1 MPLSIARRKDKA
13 VAERLPFGLRVY
25 RKVMAA
31 ATPLAP
37 VLLSRRLK
45 RGKEHPERVMERR
58 GEATL
63 PRPAG
68 SLVWV
73 HGASV
78 GELLA
83 VLPLIQRLRAQ
94 DLNVLVTSGTVTS
107 ASVAE
112 ERLPAGVLHQFIP
125 LDAPRFV
132 FQFLD
137 HWRPSLGLFVESDL
151 WPNLIMTSS
160 KGRVP
165 LVLLNGRM
173 SEQSFKG
180 WRSVG
185 KTAAALLGKFDLC
198 LTQSALDGERFSE
211 LGARA
216 VHVTG
221 NLKLDVPAPP
231 ADETGLQALKAAI
244 GNRPVIAAAS
254 THPGE
259 EALIIDAHRRLRHR
273 YPGLLTIIVP
283 RHPERGR
290 GVLDVAGTAQMRG
303 MLRSHGVLPDP
314 RTDIYI
320 ADTMGEL
327 GLIYRLAPIVYMG
340 GSLVEHGGQNPI
352 EAVKLGAA
360 IVHGPHVWNFT
371 EIYAALDAA
380 RGAAEVENVEQLTDR
395 LGYWLADGHARRAA
409 ADAGQKTVERLG
421 GALKRTMTELEPY
434 LLQLRLEHR
443 ADA

>member
-1 MPLSIARRKDKA
+1 M
-13 VAERLPFGLRVY
+13 AERLPLGLRLY
-25 RKVMAA
+25 RRVMAA

-37 VLLSRRLK
+37 VLLGRRLK
-45 RGKEHPERVMERR
+45 RGKEHPERMVERR
-58 GEATL
+58 GEPTL
-63 PRPAG
+63 PRPEG
-68 SLVWV
+68 SLVWI

-83 VLPLIQRLRAQ
+83 VLSLIEQLRAQ
-94 DLNVLVTSGTVTS
+94 DLNVLVTTGTLTS
-107 ASVAE
+107 ANVAE

-137 HWRPSLGLFVESDL
+137 HWRPNLGLFVESDL
-151 WPNLIMTSS
+151 WPNLILTSS

-165 LVLLNGRM
+165 LVLVNGRM

-180 WRSVG
+180 WRSVS
-185 KTAAALLGKFDLC
+185 KTAGALLGKFDLC
-198 LTQSALDGERFSE
+198 LAQSALDGDRFHE
-211 LGARA
+211 LGARN
-216 VHVTG
+216 VQVTG

-231 ADETGLQALKAAI
+231 ADEANLQALKAAV
-244 GNRPVIAAAS
+244 GNRPVIVAAS

-259 EALIIDAHRRLRHR
+259 EILLIDAHRRLRQR
-273 YPGLLTIIVP
+273 FAGLLTIIVP

-290 GVLDVAGTAQMRG
+290 GILDFAVAAQLRA
-303 MLRSHGVLPDP
+303 MLRSHGVLPDAQ
-314 RTDIYI
+314 TDIYI

-327 GLIYRLAPIVYMG
+327 GLIYRVAPIVYMG

-380 RGAAEVENVEQLTDR
+380 RGAAEVENIDQLTDR
-395 LGYWLADGHARRAA
+395 LGYWLTDSAARKETSV
-409 ADAGQKTVERLG
+409 AGQKTVERLG
-421 GALKRTMTELEPY
+421 GALKRTMAELEPY

-443 ADA
+443 SGDA

>member
-1 MPLSIARRKDKA
+1 M
-13 VAERLPFGLRVY
+13 AERLPFGLRAY
-25 RKVMAA
+25 RRMMAA

-45 RGKEHPERVMERR
+45 RGKEHPERMVERR

-63 PRPAG
+63 PRPPG

-83 VLPLIQRLRAQ
+83 ALSLIEQLRAQ
-94 DLNVLVTSGTVTS
+94 DMQVLVTTGTVTS
-107 ASVAE
+107 AHVAE
-112 ERLPAGVLHQFIP
+112 ARLPAGVIHQFIP

-132 FQFLD
+132 YQFLS
-137 HWRPSLGLFVESDL
+137 HWRPNLGLFVESDL
-151 WPNLIMTSS
+151 WPNLILTSS
-160 KGRVP
+160 KARIP
-165 LVLLNGRM
+165 LVLINGRM

-180 WRSVG
+180 WRSVS
-185 KTAAALLGKFDLC
+185 KTASALLGKFDLC
-198 LTQSALDGERFSE
+198 LTQSALDGDRFQQ

-216 VHVTG
+216 VQVTG

-231 ADETGLQALKAAI
+231 ADAGKFDALTAAI
-244 GNRPVIAAAS
+244 GNRRVIAAAS

-259 EALIIDAHRRLRHR
+259 EALIVEAHRRLRQR
-273 YPGLLTIIVP
+273 FPGLLTIIVP

-290 GVLDVAGTAQMRG
+290 GILDIATAAQMRA
-303 MLRSHGVLPDP
+303 MLRSHGALPDP

-352 EAVKLGAA
+352 EAVKLGAS
-360 IVHGPHVWNFT
+360 ILHGPHVWNFT

-380 RGAAEVENVEQLTDR
+380 RGAAEVENVDRLTDR
-395 LGYWLADGHARRAA
+395 LAYWLTDINARKAVA
-409 ADAGQKTVERLG
+409 GAGQKTVERLG
-421 GALKRTMTELEPY
+421 GALRRTMAELEPY
-434 LLQLRLEHR
+434 LLQLRLEHGSH
-443 ADA
+443 DA

>member
-1 MPLSIARRKDKA
+1 M
-13 VAERLPFGLRVY
+13 AERLPLGLRLY
-25 RKVMAA
+25 RRVMAA

-37 VLLSRRLK
+37 VLLGRRLK
-45 RGKEHPERVMERR
+45 RGKEHPERMVERR
-58 GEATL
+58 GEPTL
-63 PRPAG
+63 PRPEG
-68 SLVWV
+68 SLVWI

-83 VLPLIQRLRAQ
+83 VLSLIEQLRAQ
-94 DLNVLVTSGTVTS
+94 DLNVLVTTGTLTS
-107 ASVAE
+107 ANVAE

-137 HWRPSLGLFVESDL
+137 HWRPNLGLFVESDL
-151 WPNLIMTSS
+151 WPNLILTSS

-165 LVLLNGRM
+165 LVLVNGRM

-180 WRSVG
+180 WRSVSKSAG
-185 KTAAALLGKFDLC
+185 TLLGKFDLC
-198 LTQSALDGERFSE
+198 LAQSALDGDRFHE
-211 LGARA
+211 LGARN

-231 ADETGLQALKAAI
+231 ADETNLQALKAAI
-244 GNRPVIAAAS
+244 GNRPVIVAAS

-259 EALIIDAHRRLRHR
+259 EILLIDAHRRLRQR
-273 YPGLLTIIVP
+273 FAGLLTIIVP

-290 GVLDVAGTAQMRG
+290 GILDFAVAAQLRA
-303 MLRSHGVLPDP
+303 MLRSHGVLPDAQ
-314 RTDIYI
+314 TDIYI

-327 GLIYRLAPIVYMG
+327 GLIYRVAPIVYMG

-360 IVHGPHVWNFT
+360 IVHGPHVWNFS

-380 RGAAEVENVEQLTDR
+380 RGAAEVENTDQLTDR
-395 LGYWLADGHARRAA
+395 LGYWLTDIPARKATSM
-409 ADAGQKTVERLG
+409 AGQKTVERLG
-421 GALKRTMTELEPY
+421 GALKRTMAELEPY

-443 ADA
+443 SGDA

>member
-1 MPLSIARRKDKA
+1 MYRR
-13 VAERLPFGLRVY
+13 
-25 RKVMAA
+25 VMGA

-37 VLLSRRLK
+37 ILLSHRLK
-45 RGKEHPERVMERR
+45 RGKEHPERVSERR

-63 PRPAG
+63 PRPEG

-78 GELLA
+78 GELMA
-83 VLPLIQRLRAQ
+83 VLPLIERLRMQ

-107 ASVAE
+107 ANVAT
-112 ERLPAGVLHQFIP
+112 ERLPPDVIHQFIP
-125 LDAPRFV
+125 LDAPRYV
-132 FQFLD
+132 FRFLD
-137 HWRPSLGLFVESDL
+137 HWRPSLALFVESDL
-151 WPNLIMTSS
+151 WPNLIMSS
-160 KGRVP
+160 GKGRVP
-165 LVLLNGRM
+165 LVLVNGRM

-180 WRSVG
+180 WRSVS

-198 LTQSALDGERFSE
+198 LTQSALDGDRFQQ

-216 VHVTG
+216 VQVTG

-231 ADETGLQALKAAI
+231 ADEAKLQALKAAI
-244 GNRPVIAAAS
+244 GNRPVIVAAS

-259 EALIIDAHRRLRHR
+259 DALVIDAHRRLRQR
-273 YPGLLTIIVP
+273 YPHLLTVIVP

-290 GVLDVAGTAQMRG
+290 NILDLALGAQTRPM
-303 MLRSHGVLPDP
+303 MRSHNVLPDA
-314 RTDIYI
+314 RTDIYV

-327 GLIYRLAPIVYMG
+327 GLFYRLAPIVYMG

-380 RGAAEVENVEQLTDR
+380 RGAAEVTNVEQLTDR
-395 LGYWLADGHARRAA
+395 LGYWLADIHARKAVA
-409 ADAGQKTVERLG
+409 GAGQKTVERLG
-421 GALKRTMTELEPY
+421 GALKRTMAELEPY

-443 ADA
+443 FSDA

>member
-1 MPLSIARRKDKA
+1 M
-13 VAERLPFGLRVY
+13 AERLPLGLRLY
-25 RKVMAA
+25 RRAMAA

-37 VLLSRRLK
+37 VLLGRRLK
-45 RGKEHPERVMERR
+45 RGKEHPERMVERL
-58 GEATL
+58 GEPTL
-63 PRPAG
+63 PRPEG
-68 SLVWV
+68 SLVWI

-83 VLPLIQRLRAQ
+83 VLSLIEQLRAQ
-94 DLNVLVTSGTVTS
+94 DLNVLVTTGTLTS
-107 ASVAE
+107 ANVAE
-112 ERLPAGVLHQFIP
+112 ERLPSGVLHQFIP

-132 FQFLD
+132 FRFLD
-137 HWRPSLGLFVESDL
+137 YWRPNLGLFVESDL
-151 WPNLIMTSS
+151 WPNLILAAS

-165 LVLLNGRM
+165 LVLVNGRM

-180 WRSVG
+180 WRSVP
-185 KTAAALLGKFDLC
+185 KTAISLLGKFDLC
-198 LTQSALDGERFSE
+198 LAQSALDGDRFQE
-211 LGARA
+211 LGARN

-231 ADETGLQALKAAI
+231 ADEANLQGLKAAI
-244 GNRPVIAAAS
+244 GNRAVIVAAS

-259 EALIIDAHRRLRHR
+259 EILLIDAHRRLRQR
-273 YPGLLTIIVP
+273 FAGLLTIIVP

-290 GVLDVAGTAQMRG
+290 GILDFAVAAQLRA
-303 MLRSHGVLPDP
+303 MLRSHGVLPDAQ
-314 RTDIYI
+314 TDIYI

-327 GLIYRLAPIVYMG
+327 GLIYRVAPIVYMG

-380 RGAAEVENVEQLTDR
+380 RGAAEVENIDQLTDR
-395 LGYWLADGHARRAA
+395 LGYWLTDSAARKETSV
-409 ADAGQKTVERLG
+409 AGQKTVERLG
-421 GALKRTMTELEPY
+421 GALKRTMAELEPY

-443 ADA
+443 PGDA